1 MAEEI
6 PPAIQVHIDRLDQ
19 DIADLQAADR
29 RMGVEIEAIKKELK
43 GGFDRIEAGIDRM
56 HNRLDDALAS
66 TLRALP
72 PWAAVVGGILV
83 GILGAILEGTFRGHF
98 F

>member
-1 MAEEI
+1 MSDEI
-6 PPAIQVHIDRLDQ
+6 PPAIQAQINRLDQ
-19 DIADLQAADR
+19 DISDLQAADKR
-29 RMGVEIEAIKKELK
+29 LDKEIETIKKELSR
-43 GGFDRIEAGIDRM
+43 GFERIENGFERL

-83 GILGAILEGTFRGHF
+83 AVLGAILEGAFHGHF